1 MGASVDQGH
10 KNEEGEADM
19 SKILFI
25 MKYPLEDAYSVKNKF
40 NGQMQAVEALGHE
53 AYFVAY
59 DHQYTY
65 LIRGEQKTVIKK
77 IWFGDW
83 KQYIHT
89 KAFFDL
95 FDSVCRV
102 LKKHSFDMVYM
113 RDCPLD
119 AYGSRMCAKIGKSG
133 ARFVVEIPTY
143 PPERESQPTFL
154 RRAYIKYSRFWWKRA
169 ERHTDLFVLIGDQ
182 ADNYHGVPAINI
194 DNGTH
199 VDSHPCRQPQ
209 PDKDKIHMLALAS
222 MSMWHGYDRMI
233 RGIAALDADT
243 KKRVVLD
250 MVGDEGDGSLT
261 KWKDL
266 TKELGVEE
274 QVIFHGRKIGKELDG
289 FFNIADVG
297 ICSLGLYRI
306 GFSSGSILKLREYT
320 SRGLPFVYAAEDPLV
335 QEDLAFTCK
344 IPNDDTPVDVAKVI
358 GFAQRMREQ
367 KDVAAAMREYAR
379 EHMSWE
385 SQFEKVFDTLES
397 VLERTAGGQK

>member
-1 MGASVDQGH
+1 MAKV
-10 KNEEGEADM
+10 
-19 SKILFI
+19 LFVV
-25 MKYPLEDAYSVKNKF
+25 KYPIEDAYSVKNKF
-40 NGQMQAVEALGHE
+40 NGQVQAVEALGHE

-65 LIRGEQKTVIKK
+65 LIHRGQKTVIKK

-83 KQYIHT
+83 KHYIHT

-102 LKKHSFDMVYM
+102 LKKHTFDMVYM
-113 RDCPLD
+113 RDCPLN
-119 AYGSRMCAKIGKSG
+119 AKGSRMCAKIGKSG

-169 ERHTDLFVLIGDQ
+169 ERHTDLFVLIGEK
-182 ADNYHGVPAINI
+182 ADSYHGVPAINI

-199 VDSHPCRQPQ
+199 VDSHPSRQPQ

-266 TKELGVEE
+266 AKELGVEE
-274 QVIFHGRKIGKELDG
+274 QVIFHGRKTGNELDG
-289 FFNIADVG
+289 FFNVADVG

-320 SRGLPFVYAAEDPLV
+320 SRGLPFVYAAKDPLV
-335 QEDLAFTCK
+335 QGDLAFTCK
-344 IPNDDTPVDVAKVI
+344 IPNDDTPVDVAEVI
-358 GFAQRMREQ
+358 GFAQQMRENHAIAE
-367 KDVAAAMREYAR
+367 VMRGYAK

-385 SQFEKVFDTLES
+385 RQFEKIFDALARLSEKA
-397 VLERTAGGQK
+397 AGGEA